1 MRFWNPLNWSRSFA
15 SLPHI
20 FATMALQVNVCQD
33 CNSVSSDYD
42 ALVTADRALSTSF
55 FTYSN
60 STFTLRLKSGSRS
73 LSSTAFSSLSILRSA
88 SMRCNWCLVTSLIF
102 SCKER
107 AISRKSL
114 LMARRW
120 LSKRCAEP
128 NSPVIKFLRRR
139 SLPEPMAHSKGPM

>member
-1 MRFWNPLNWSRSFA
+1 MRSWNPLDWSRFFA
-15 SLPHI
+15 SFSHI
-20 FATMALQVNVCQD
+20 VATMALQVNVCQY

-55 FTYSN
+55 FTYSS

-88 SMRCNWCLVTSLIF
+88 SIRFNWRLVTSLIF

-114 LMARRW
+114 LMALRW
-120 LSKRCAEP
+120 LSKRCTEP
-128 NSPVIKFLRRR
+128 NSPVIRFLRRR
-139 SLPEPMAHSKGPM
+139 SLPGPMAHSQRPM

>member
-1 MRFWNPLNWSRSFA
+1 MRFWNPLNWSQSFP
-15 SLPHI
+15 SFSHI
-20 FATMALQVNVCQD
+20 VVTMALQVDVCQD
-33 CNSVSSDYD
+33 CNSVSSDHD

-55 FTYSN
+55 FTYSS

-88 SMRCNWCLVTSLIF
+88 SIRCNWRLVTSLIF

-114 LMARRW
+114 LMALRW
-120 LSKRCAEP
+120 LSKRCTEP
-128 NSPVIKFLRRR
+128 NSPVIRFLRRR
-139 SLPEPMAHSKGPM
+139 SLPGPMAHSQRPM